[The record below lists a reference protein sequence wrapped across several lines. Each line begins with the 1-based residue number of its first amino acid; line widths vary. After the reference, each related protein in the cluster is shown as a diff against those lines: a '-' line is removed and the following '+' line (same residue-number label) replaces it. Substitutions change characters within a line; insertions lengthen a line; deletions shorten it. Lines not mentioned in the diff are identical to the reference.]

1 MSLDT
6 NSTVHSL
13 LSFLLSRLGLL
24 NSRAPASRVI
34 GSATNFQP
42 GKAPRSWAAPGATM
56 AAQALTQHW
65 CPVTELTDTVPHCAQ
80 GSGRCSRG
88 VKSDS
93 LLSASWFTVLFVF
106 SWSKAL
112 ARFFY
117 QTVSFGERGK
127 PGYNLWVTRT
137 LGFPKFT
144 SHSHCL
150 TSLLCYCPVPTL
162 ERKTSWN
169 F

>member
-6 NSTVHSL
+6 NSAFRSPLTVL
-13 LSFLLSRLGLL
+13 LSCPGLL
-24 NSRAPASRVI
+24 NSRAPTGRVI

-42 GKAPRSWAAPGATM
+42 GKALRSWVAPGTTM
-56 AAQALTQHW
+56 AAQAMTQHW
-65 CPVTELTDTVPHCAQ
+65 CPETELTDTVSHCAR

-88 VKSDS
+88 SKSDS

-144 SHSHCL
+144 SRSHCL
-150 TSLLCYCPVPTL
+150 TSPLCYCLFPTL